1 MICIMTSRKDLILL
15 VQMSAENLSKSY
27 LDDYQLLN
35 TLTVMA
41 SEVDEL
47 RSIIEYEQ
55 EFGDPN
61 VLGN

>member
-1 MICIMTSRKDLILL
+1 MTSRKDLILL
-15 VQMSAENLSKSY
+15 IQMSAENLSKSY
-27 LDDYQLLN
+27 LDNYQLLD
-35 TLTVMA
+35 TLNVMA

-55 EFGDPN
+55 DFGDPN

>member
-1 MICIMTSRKDLILL
+1 MTSRKNLIHHI
-15 VQMSAENLSKSY
+15 QMSAENLSKSY
-27 LDDYQLLN
+27 LDNYQLLD

>member
-1 MICIMTSRKDLILL
+1 
-15 VQMSAENLSKSY
+15 MSAENLSKSY
-27 LDDYQLLN
+27 LDNYQLLD
-35 TLTVMA
+35 TLNVMA

-55 EFGDPN
+55 DFGDPN

>member
-1 MICIMTSRKDLILL
+1 MTSRKDLILL

>member
-1 MICIMTSRKDLILL
+1 MTSRKDLILL
-15 VQMSAENLSKSY
+15 IQMSAENLSKSY
-27 LDDYQLLN
+27 LDNYQLLD
-35 TLTVMA
+35 TLNVMA